1 MRKTLVIATLF
12 SAINVFAQ
20 TDIEAGKTTF
30 KSRCAACHN
39 IDKVVVGPAL
49 KDVEKR
55 HSEKWIIDFV
65 HSSQTMIKNG
75 DKEAVAVFNQMNQNV
90 MPDHADL
97 KAADIQ
103 NILAYIK
110 DESVKLEAKANE
122 APFQRPA
129 EAKSA
134 DRPLELSKDR
144 WIFIGF
150 GVLVILLVVAL
161 NAAVKVQSVTHEKE

>member
-1 MRKTLVIATLF
+1 
-12 SAINVFAQ
+12 
-20 TDIEAGKTTF
+20 
-30 KSRCAACHN
+30 
-39 IDKVVVGPAL
+39 
-49 KDVEKR
+49 
-55 HSEKWIIDFV
+55 
-65 HSSQTMIKNG
+65 
-75 DKEAVAVFNQMNQNV
+75 MNQNV